1 MDLFFLILD
10 LAPDRCAAC
19 AAIFDVKRS
28 STQWISTEGQRL
40 EIFSKTAFACC
51 VPCVSPPSNLFG
63 FPMTIPFRKLIS

>member
-1 MDLFFLILD
+1 MRKLSRIIHAEAESSMDLFFLILD

-40 EIFSKTAFACC
+40 EIFSKL
-51 VPCVSPPSNLFG
+51 P
-63 FPMTIPFRKLIS
+63 LIGWSKVFF